1 MAKILRQNVGG
12 VDYTVAGC
20 ALTGVCPTSAADYV
34 KQVTLSDGDTV
45 SDGMMMVVTFAN
57 GNSAGIAPGTKT
69 IYSSDQIDYYEDEQL
84 TVPFT
89 LAPDGCYE
97 IEYTGTGNA
106 YTYVDYPVFQ
116 VGSVTGPVCDYR
128 GHITSGELWSSGDSV
143 QCMYKEG
150 KFLLLGGSGGA
161 NIKVYDTVQDI
172 IDDLPNL
179 QDGEFAASEDTGDE
193 LAKPVDVVEEDNL
206 HAVTSNAVSE
216 AISYSTTEHFTG
228 KYWIDGKKIYAITIP
243 FTMTDTETYKNIDTS
258 SLGIQETLK
267 YEIIG
272 NSFRAYYETDT
283 DKLRAWRYSAQY
295 MQVYCGSQYPTRPF
309 SANLYLEYIKTT
321 D

>member
-1 MAKILRQNVGG
+1 MKQFIVDRHTTPNTPTLEQVPTDKIPI
-12 VDYTVAGC
+12 YE
-20 ALTGVCPTSAADYV
+20 TSADADADLENLDV
-34 KQVTLSDGDTV
+34 GQII
-45 SDGMMMVVTFAN
+45 
-57 GNSAGIAPGTKT
+57 GIK
-69 IYSSDQIDYYEDEQL
+69 
-84 TVPFT
+84 
-89 LAPDGCYE
+89 
-97 IEYTGTGNA
+97 
-106 YTYVDYPVFQ
+106 
-116 VGSVTGPVCDYR
+116 
-128 GHITSGELWSSGDSV
+128 
-143 QCMYKEG
+143 
-150 KFLLLGGSGGA
+150 
-161 NIKVYDTVQDI
+161 
-172 IDDLPNL
+172 
-179 QDGEFAASEDTGDE
+179 DTGDE
-193 LAKPVDVVEEDNL
+193 LSHPVNVVEEDNL